1 MGLANCGPR
10 KVRMNADGLKDFAQ
24 RYAAAWGSQ
33 NAVSV
38 AAFYEEKGSLR
49 INAGPPS
56 VGRIAITAAAQSF
69 MTAFPDMVVFLDDV
83 SLIGDNALFRWT
95 LVGTNTGPSG
105 TGKPV
110 RISGYEEWK
119 LGENGLISESKGHF
133 DEVDYQRQLNEK

>member
-1 MGLANCGPR
+1 MGLVR
-10 KVRMNADGLKDFAQ
+10 KVPMNADGLKDFAQ
-24 RYAAAWGSQ
+24 RYATAWGSQ
-33 NAVSV
+33 NAASV
-38 AAFYEEKGSLR
+38 AAFYEEKASLR

-56 VGRIAITAAAQSF
+56 VGQVAITTAAQSF

-83 SLIGDNALFRWT
+83 SFLGDNAIFRWT

-119 LGENGLISESKGHF
+119 LGENGLIGESKGHF
-133 DEVDYQRQLNEK
+133 DEADYQRQLNEK